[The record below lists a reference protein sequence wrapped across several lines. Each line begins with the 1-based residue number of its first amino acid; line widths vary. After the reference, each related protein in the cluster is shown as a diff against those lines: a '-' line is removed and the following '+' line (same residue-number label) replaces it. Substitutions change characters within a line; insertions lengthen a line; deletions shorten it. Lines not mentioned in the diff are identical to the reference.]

1 MAIPSRILALNSSVS
16 PEENP
21 CRERE
26 VYSACFRSH
35 PEEEAGGLVL
45 SPHALLS
52 VQRGSPL
59 VPGSRSG
66 DSFLMSPSL
75 SFRVLGFELFS

>member
-21 CRERE
+21 CWERE
-26 VYSACFRSH
+26 IYSAGVSGAIHRK
-35 PEEEAGGLVL
+35 EAGGLVL
-45 SPHALLS
+45 PPRALLS

-66 DSFLMSPSL
+66 DSFLMSPS
-75 SFRVLGFELFS
+75 SELQGSGV

>member
-45 SPHALLS
+45 SPRALLS

-66 DSFLMSPSL
+66 DSFLMSPS
-75 SFRVLGFELFS
+75 SELQGSGV